1 MRVNVAMVTLGAALF
16 PGLIVVLAAL
26 ILPACGVRLGVFG
39 KLDFC
44 PSTSTLSW
52 DLEKELEQLAVLEDR
67 LRGLERRL
75 AGLPACP
82 PRLPLEPPPELRAE
96 LQPPPEP
103 DPDMLD
109 AEKWA
114 QKDLT
119 SLEGCWS
126 LASDFSVEDVES
138 HEVTEVASLE
148 MCFDEN
154 GNGEKHLVM
163 TDAVECE
170 GEVWATY
177 LESGMLQIN
186 DREDIYC
193 TDGSYVY
200 RGIADCEL
208 EPNGEAACTGRNPG
222 FEGETDWADWHFRIM
237 NRTP

>member
-1 MRVNVAMVTLGAALF
+1 MAALGAALF
-16 PGLIVVLAAL
+16 LGLIVVLAAL
-26 ILPACGVRLGVFG
+26 ILPTCGVRLGAFG

-44 PSTSTLSW
+44 PSTSTLSL
-52 DLEKELEQLAVLEDR
+52 DLEKELERLAVLEDR
-67 LRGLERRL
+67 LRGLERHLVR
-75 AGLPACP
+75 LPACP
-82 PRLPLEPPPELRAE
+82 PHLPLQPPPELRAE

-114 QKDLT
+114 QKDLS
-119 SLEGCWS
+119 SLEGCWA
-126 LASDFSVEDVES
+126 LASDFSVEDVET

-163 TDAVECE
+163 TDGVECE

-208 EPNGEAACTGRNPG
+208 EPNGEAACTGRNPA
-222 FEGETDWADWHFRIM
+222 FEGEADWGDWHLRIM